1 MKIQVEMTSDEF
13 QEFMCWQKNKECY
26 EEDLI
31 ATEQKLEYVNK
42 KVLWALE
49 TDKKHPD
56 EVKIISQ
63 EHAAELVEMATE
75 YFA

>member
-1 MKIQVEMTSDEF
+1 MKIQVEMTTDEF
-13 QEFMCWQKNKECY
+13 QEFLSWQKNKECY

-31 ATEQKLEYVNK
+31 ATEQKIEYINK
-42 KVLWALE
+42 KILWTLE
-49 TDKKHPD
+49 AEKKHPG

>member
-1 MKIQVEMTSDEF
+1 MKIRVEMTADEF
-13 QEFMCWQKNKECY
+13 QEFMSWQKNKECY

-42 KVLWALE
+42 KIIWALE
-49 TDKKHPD
+49 PDQMHPD
-56 EVKIISQ
+56 NIKIISQ